1 MDPLSMADFYPD
13 QHQTPKSKSNKS
25 KTSQNITKFSARERD
40 DTEQIKF
47 NPRELSDIEQI
58 KLCLEIGLTYGQIAE
73 KISHPREVVSRKI
86 EKWMR
91 TVDFDDWINRRWL
104 KLALELSENP
114 QTKVDAFRQLTRLKC
129 LKEIRQTKIDLRSS
143 VTEKVDVN
151 LRSRSVKVE
160 LAQYEAL
167 IRETE
172 FHT

>member
-13 QHQTPKSKSNKS
+13 QYQTS
-25 KTSQNITKFSARERD
+25 KTPAEPAEVCETLPNVTKFSARELD
-40 DTEQIKF
+40 DIEKIKIGLEVGLSYEQIAKKMG
-47 NPRELSDIEQI
+47 R
-58 KLCLEIGLTYGQIAE
+58 
-73 KISHPREVVSRKI
+73 HRVVISRKI

-104 KLALELSENP
+104 RLALELSENP

-129 LKEIRQTKIDLRSS
+129 IKEIRQTKIDLRSS

-160 LAQYEAL
+160 LAQYEQL